1 MPANPYGDPT
11 HIAAKCSCHLRRPI
25 GFFCKHLSPFQS
37 MGWRN
42 MRLHRNQKT
51 VSGRNTMKAEP
62 TQRSRPGCKGRVWC
76 GDNTH
81 GPLWCSLWFLS
92 TSRWVRWAFL
102 SWPVA
107 VSEASSV
114 FFFEIAIWW
123 FTFSLYIVDTR
134 THTHKFCTVLS
145 RFAGRSVCPC
155 SPSLVASM
163 TNSACKV
170 RSFGCQTGSPREA
183 HARSG
188 RRLRPQGSLCMWLSS
203 ISVFLWHRLGRSII
217 QLLISQ
223 LMFFVVRCQ
232 NFPEGV
238 RAELLQ
244 WEWVNW
250 PCSMGCGTRQD
261 CCVSDCIRAFGAFYC

>member
-1 MPANPYGDPT
+1 
-11 HIAAKCSCHLRRPI
+11 
-25 GFFCKHLSPFQS
+25 

-42 MRLHRNQKT
+42 MRLHRKQKT
-51 VSGRNTMKAEP
+51 VSGRNTTKAEP

-81 GPLWCSLWFLS
+81 GPLWCSLWFLP

-102 SWPVA
+102 SWRVA
-107 VSEASSV
+107 VSEAIFV
-114 FFFEIAIWW
+114 LFFEIAIWW
-123 FTFSLYIVDTR
+123 FTFSLYIVDFRAASTHAH
-134 THTHKFCTVLS
+134 THTNCTVLS
-145 RFAGRSVCPC
+145 RFGGRSVCPC
-155 SPSLVASM
+155 SRSVIASM
-163 TNSACKV
+163 TTALAWSVSRRNAKSEVSGARQV
-170 RSFGCQTGSPREA
+170 RPERHM
-183 HARSG
+183 HAVDDDWG
-188 RRLRPQGSLCMWLSS
+188 PKDLCVCGYQ
-203 ISVFLWHRLGRSII
+203 VFLWLRLGRSII

-223 LMFFVVRCQ
+223 LVFFVVRCQ